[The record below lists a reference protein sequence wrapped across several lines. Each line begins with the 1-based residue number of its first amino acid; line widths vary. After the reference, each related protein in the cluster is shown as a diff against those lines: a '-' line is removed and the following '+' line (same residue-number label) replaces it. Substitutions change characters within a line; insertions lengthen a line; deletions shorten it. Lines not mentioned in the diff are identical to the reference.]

1 MHDLR
6 LPLAAPLLCLLACA
20 GEPDAARDAPAP
32 HASVYA
38 TEATRPRPPGPAIV
52 DLTATTPPQ
61 ADATPDPIALV
72 PGDPPPDPGR
82 RGIAGR
88 SIRVPTVRPGRAE
101 ILGGLDPELVRR
113 VVRSHLRE
121 LRRCYDRG
129 LARDRDLAGRVAVG
143 LVIATNGQVSAT
155 SVQEDTLRDGLVAP
169 CIAAA
174 ARRWRFPKPR
184 SCGVVT
190 VVYPFVLQPG

>member
-1 MHDLR
+1 MCEHLMAQASGTAGPAANALER
-6 LPLAAPLLCLLACA
+6 LLVDRVVMGWLQ
-20 GEPDAARDAPAP
+20 
-32 HASVYA
+32 VYA
-38 TEATRPRPPGPAIV
+38 AEATRPRPPGPAIV

-61 ADATPDPIALV
+61 ADATPDPLALV

-82 RGIAGR
+82 RGIAGHG
-88 SIRVPTVRPGRAE
+88 IRVPTVRPGRAE
-101 ILGGLDPELVRR
+101 IVSGLDPHLVHR

-143 LVIATNGQVSAT
+143 LVIATNGQVSAA
-155 SVQEDTLRDGLVAP
+155 SVQQDTLRDGLVAP

-174 ARRWRFPKPR
+174 ARRWRAPIAVSPCHHHH
-184 SCGVVT
+184 SSLA
-190 VVYPFVLQPG
+190 PA